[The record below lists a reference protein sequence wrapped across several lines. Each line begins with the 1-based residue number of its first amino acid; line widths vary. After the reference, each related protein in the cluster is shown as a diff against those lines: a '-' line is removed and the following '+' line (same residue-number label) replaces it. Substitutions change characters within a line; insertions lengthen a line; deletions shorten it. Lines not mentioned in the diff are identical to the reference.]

1 MNILNIKHSL
11 SLLMFF
17 LLLFS
22 GCATKVDRL
31 EYALEFAGEN
41 RRELEKKCWNI
52 IVMTALNFVQH
63 VS

>member
-11 SLLMFF
+11 SLLMFSFYYF
-17 LLLFS
+17 LGVLL
-22 GCATKVDRL
+22 RL
-31 EYALEFAGEN
+31 TVWNMLWSLREKTGEN
-41 RRELEKKCWNI
+41 WRKCWNI